1 MPPALFP
8 AAHSSM
14 LSRSWASRI
23 LCYTDKT
30 IFEISQACQV
40 RVASSISSDLTWP
53 KRELYY
59 LPKMGE
65 TGTCGQ
71 IVQCLPDCWQLELAA
86 GLTVPLQWIW
96 GKWTKKLQEWS
107 KNMEQLPH
115 NKLLQ
120 RLQLLRLENM
130 QMTQVHEILNGLE
143 TRQTAENCT
152 SKQREKGV
160 QRKRKEELWNIP
172 PPSPNTWT
180 FYKLLLLLQLWLMW
194 KEVQES

>member
-14 LSRSWASRI
+14 LSRSWALRI

-30 IFEISQACQV
+30 IFEISQACHV
-40 RVASSISSDLTWP
+40 RVPSSISSDLTWP

-59 LPKMGE
+59 LIKMGE

-120 RLQLLRLENM
+120 RLQLLKSSGWKTCKWHKFMKSLMVWRLDRQQKIAPANEEKKASRERGKKNY
-130 QMTQVHEILNGLE
+130 E
-143 TRQTAENCT
+143 TSPLRPPTPERFTSYCCFCNCD
-152 SKQREKGV
+152 
-160 QRKRKEELWNIP
+160 
-172 PPSPNTWT
+172 
-180 FYKLLLLLQLWLMW
+180 
-194 KEVQES
+194 